1 MKKVFLYC
9 SILSVFLC
17 FSSCATVPGD
27 HEAAVKSAREGKYEK
42 SLDFIEKKKSK
53 IYGKK
58 SEVLYHLD
66 TGLLQHY
73 NNDWQASITNLS
85 AAEQD
90 IYDLYTK
97 SITAEIGTYILNDT
111 VRDYAG
117 EDYEDIYL
125 NVFNSLNYYHQGKI
139 DDAIVET
146 NRAINKITALSNK
159 YQQELIKARQAAKV
173 EAEKAG
179 ADKGAASKIETAE
192 IKSIS
197 FHDSALAEYLRML
210 YCRSIGDY
218 DGASTNQRMIKDAFI
233 TQKALYNF
241 PVPESIDEELKVPRD
256 EARLNVVAFS
266 GISPIKDEIIIRDY
280 GLADFSF
287 ALALPKLEKMPY
299 PFSRIVVRA
308 ENVETGKTVVQAM
321 DIIESLE
328 NVAEETFELHHDV
341 IYAKAIARS
350 VTKAVASN
358 VGMSVGEQLST
369 SSDDGVA
376 AVGILMQLASI
387 AGNVTN
393 QVTEHADLRISR
405 YFPAK
410 ASVSGIT
417 LEPGMYD
424 IQIDYYGQGNKIL
437 HSDVHENVN
446 LKAGKLN
453 LVESV
458 CLGN

>member
-1 MKKVFLYC
+1 M
-9 SILSVFLC
+9 
-17 FSSCATVPGD
+17 
-27 HEAAVKSAREGKYEK
+27 
-42 SLDFIEKKKSK
+42 
-53 IYGKK
+53 
-58 SEVLYHLD
+58 
-66 TGLLQHY
+66 
-73 NNDWQASITNLS
+73 
-85 AAEQD
+85 
-90 IYDLYTK
+90 
-97 SITAEIGTYILNDT
+97 
-111 VRDYAG
+111 
-117 EDYEDIYL
+117 
-125 NVFNSLNYYHQGKI
+125 
-139 DDAIVET
+139 
-146 NRAINKITALSNK
+146 
-159 YQQELIKARQAAKV
+159 
-173 EAEKAG
+173 
-179 ADKGAASKIETAE
+179 
-192 IKSIS
+192 
-197 FHDSALAEYLRML
+197 
-210 YCRSIGDY
+210 
-218 DGASTNQRMIKDAFI
+218 
-233 TQKALYNF
+233 
-241 PVPESIDEELKVPRD
+241 
-256 EARLNVVAFS
+256 
-266 GISPIKDEIIIRDY
+266 
-280 GLADFSF
+280 
-287 ALALPKLEKMPY
+287 PKLEKMPY